1 MFITDLSIRRPTV
14 SWVMSLILII
24 FGLFVFWKLPVREL
38 PNGIQPPVVQVQ
50 VDYKSAAASIVDQ
63 EVTQVL
69 EDVIGGAEGIKNI
82 DSKSENGRSTIN
94 VEFDTSIDLDNA
106 ANDIRERVA
115 RVVDN
120 LPSESDPPQILK
132 RAAGFTTTM
141 WLSLSSSTWSDL
153 ELGDYAERFLV
164 DQFSSVK
171 NVGRIRV
178 GGLRELSIRVWV
190 DPIKLAANDLTIK
203 EVESAMRGEN
213 ISLPAGTL
221 EADNIDLTLNLDKS
235 YNDINSIKQLP
246 IKKKN
251 NKVILLSDVANV
263 EFGPVSE
270 KTLFKAQTKDQIN
283 LKTVGI
289 GIYARSGAST
299 VELSNEIKKKI
310 IEVKKSLP
318 EELDL
323 RVSFNRANYV
333 EAAIEEVYKTLFI
346 AFILVVL
353 IIYLFLGNLKAV
365 IVPAIALPVS
375 LIASFLGLYIFGL
388 SINIFVLLSFI
399 LAIGIITDDSVIMT
413 DAIYRRIENGENSL
427 VAAYKGSKQISF
439 AIIATTLILVAV
451 FLPLIFI
458 KGISGT
464 LFRETAIALSFSI
477 VVSSFVALTLSPML
491 ASKFLNKK
499 TSKKFIIRKFE
510 NIFSNFANFYKET
523 LGTVIYKTRT
533 VGIFIIFIIIAS
545 ILLFNFSKKE
555 LLPMEDRGAYL
566 IIGAT
571 DEGSSFE
578 YTQEQAQKVEARLL
592 PLLQAE
598 DSPYSRFI
606 MRVPG
611 FGSSANSYNSFIII
625 ALLDDWKNRKKG
637 QQIVLREAIG
647 KIVTLPQALAFP
659 ISPQSIRVSS
669 YNKPVQM
676 VIYGSTYEELEEI
689 QKKIIRKLRS
699 NKNLSRIDSDY
710 NRNKPEVKLII
721 NKNKAKDLGVSTK
734 AIGETLETLYG
745 GKKITTFNKLG
756 KEYPIIVQQYLS
768 DRRNKEGVSK
778 IFVRS
783 ETNSKLISLA
793 NLVSFKEEGSAKQ
806 LARYNRQRAVTISAN
821 INEGYTLTEAIK
833 FFEEVMSSEAPKN
846 QITWKGKSEEIKETS
861 NELFIIFAL
870 ALLTAYLVMAA
881 TFNSFIHPF
890 IIVLTVP
897 LAIFGG
903 LVFILFLNSS
913 VNIFSQIALI
923 ILIGISTKNS
933 ILIVDFANQI
943 RTTGKNIDTAVKEAC
958 AVRFRP
964 IIMTSLSTMI
974 AMMPL
979 VIGNIGPG
987 AGEGSRLAVGSTI
1000 LGGMIISTFFTL
1012 YVTPSMYLALAKNT
1026 KRIDVIDIEL
1036 KKNYLKNNIFIFI

>member
-1 MFITDLSIRRPTV
+1 MFITELSIKRPTV

-38 PNGIQPPVVQVQ
+38 PDGIQPPVVQIQ
-50 VDYKSAAASIVDQ
+50 VDYKSAAASIIDQ

-69 EDVIGGAEGIKNI
+69 EDVVGGAEGIKNI

-94 VEFDTSIDLDNA
+94 IEFDTSMDLDNA
-106 ANDIRERVA
+106 ANDVRERVA

-153 ELGDYAERFLV
+153 ELGDYAERFLI

-190 DPIKLAANDLTIK
+190 DPIRLAANNLTIQ
-203 EVESAMRGEN
+203 EVEIALRGEN

-246 IKKKN
+246 IKKTN
-251 NKVILLSDVANV
+251 NKVILLSDVANI

-299 VELSNEIKKKI
+299 VELSDDIKKRI
-310 IEVKKSLP
+310 IEVKKTLP

-333 EAAIEEVYKTLFI
+333 EAAIEEVYKTLVI

-413 DAIYRRIENGENSL
+413 DAIYRRIENGETPL
-427 VAAYKGSKQISF
+427 VAAYNGSKQISF

-458 KGISGT
+458 EGISGT

-477 VVSSFVALTLSPML
+477 IVSSFVALTLSPML
-491 ASKFLNKK
+491 ASKFLYKK
-499 TSKKFIIRKFE
+499 KSKKFYILKFE
-510 NIFSNFANFYKET
+510 KIFSNFSDFYKET
-523 LGTVIYKTRT
+523 LDVVVNKTKIVI
-533 VGIFIIFIIIAS
+533 IFIIFIILSS
-545 ILLFNFSKKE
+545 ILLYSLSKKE

-592 PLLQAE
+592 PLLQTE

-625 ALLDDWKNRKKG
+625 ALLDDWKKRKKG
-637 QQIVLREAIG
+637 QQVILREAIG

-659 ISPQSIRVSS
+659 ISPQSIRVSN

-676 VIYGSTYEELEEI
+676 VIYGNTYVDLERI
-689 QKKIIRKLRS
+689 QKRVIEKLRS
-699 NKNLSRIDSDY
+699 NKSLSRIESDY

-734 AIGETLETLYG
+734 TIGETLETLYG

-768 DRRNKEGVSK
+768 DRRNKDGISK
-778 IFVRS
+778 IFIRS
-783 ETNSKLISLA
+783 ETNGKLISLA
-793 NLVSFKEEGSAKQ
+793 NLVSFKDEGAAKQ

-821 INEGYTLTEAIK
+821 INENYTLTEAIK
-833 FFEEVMSSEAPKN
+833 FFENIMADIAPKN
-846 QITWKGKSEEIKETS
+846 QITWKGKSEELKETS
-861 NELFIIFAL
+861 NELFVIFAL

-913 VNIFSQIALI
+913 INIFSQIALI

-933 ILIVDFANQI
+933 ILIVDYANQI
-943 RTTGKNIDTAVKEAC
+943 RTTGKSIEAAVREAC
-958 AVRFRP
+958 SVRFRP

-974 AMMPL
+974 AMVPL

-987 AGEGSRLAVGSTI
+987 AGEASRLAVGSTI

-1026 KRIDVIDIEL
+1026 KRIDAVDLEL
-1036 KKNYLKNNIFIFI
+1036 KKELSKK

>member
-1 MFITDLSIRRPTV
+1 MFITELSIKRPAV

-50 VDYKSAAASIVDQ
+50 VNYNSASASIIDQ
-63 EVTQVL
+63 EVTQVV

-94 VEFDTSIDLDNA
+94 IEFDTSIDLDNA
-106 ANDIRERVA
+106 ANDIRERVS

-141 WLSLSSSTWSDL
+141 WLSLSSKTWTDL
-153 ELGDYAERFLV
+153 ELGDYAERFLI

-171 NVGRIRV
+171 NVGRILV
-178 GGLRELSIRVWV
+178 GGLRELSIRVWI
-190 DPIKLAANDLTIK
+190 DPIKLAANDLTVL
-203 EVESAMRGEN
+203 EVENALRGEN

-221 EADNIDLTLNLDKS
+221 EAENIDLTLNLDKS
-235 YNDINSIKQLP
+235 YNNINAIKQLP
-246 IKKKN
+246 IKKSPK
-251 NKVILLSDVANV
+251 KIILLSDVANI

-270 KTLFKAQTKDQIN
+270 KTLFKAQTSDQIN

-289 GIYARSGAST
+289 GIYAKSGAST
-299 VELSNEIKKKI
+299 VELSKDIKKRI

-318 EELDL
+318 EGLDL
-323 RVSFNRANYV
+323 RVSFNRATYV
-333 EAAIEEVYKTLFI
+333 QAAINEVYKTLII
-346 AFILVVL
+346 AFVLVVI

-375 LIASFLGLYIFGL
+375 LIASFLGLYIFDL

-413 DAIYRRIENGENSL
+413 DAIYRRIESGETPL
-427 VAAYKGSKQISF
+427 VASYKGSKQISF
-439 AIIATTLILVAV
+439 AIIATTLILIAV

-458 KGISGT
+458 EGISGT

-477 VVSSFVALTLSPML
+477 IVSSFVALTLSPML
-491 ASKFLNKK
+491 ASKFL
-499 TSKKFIIRKFE
+499 SKKNTKNIIIKKFE
-510 NIFSNFANFYKET
+510 KIFLSLSTVYKET
-523 LGTVIYKTRT
+523 LNVVVSKTKLI
-533 VGIFIIFIIIAS
+533 GIFIIFIIFVS
-545 ILLFNFSKKE
+545 VFLFNFSKKE
-555 LLPMEDRGAYL
+555 LLPIEDRGVYL
-566 IIGAT
+566 VIGFT
-571 DEGSSFE
+571 DEGRSFE
-578 YTQEQAQKVEARLL
+578 YTQEKAQEVEKRLI
-592 PLLQAE
+592 PLLQGE

-625 ALLDDWKNRKKG
+625 ALLDNWKNRKKNS
-637 QQIVLREAIG
+637 QTIMREAIG
-647 KIVTLPQALAFP
+647 KIVTLPEAVAFP
-659 ISPQSIRVSS
+659 ISPQSIRVSN

-676 VIYGSTYEELEEI
+676 VIYGYSYQELEEI
-689 QKKIIRKLRS
+689 QNNVIRKLRS
-699 NKNLSRIDSDY
+699 NRNLSRVESDY

-721 NKNKAKDLGVSTK
+721 NKNIAKDLGVSTEN
-734 AIGETLETLYG
+734 IGKSLETLYG
-745 GKKITTFNKLG
+745 GKKITTFNQQG
-756 KEYPIIVQQYLS
+756 KEYPIIVQQYIS
-768 DRRNKEGVSK
+768 DRRSKDGISK

-783 ETNSKLISLA
+783 ETTGKLISLA
-793 NLVSFKEEGSAKQ
+793 NLVKFKEEGSAKE
-806 LARYNRQRAVTISAN
+806 LSRYNRQSAVTISAN
-821 INEGYTLTEAIK
+821 INENYTLTEAISYLENIMK
-833 FFEEVMSSEAPKN
+833 ETAPNN

-861 NELFIIFAL
+861 SELLIIFIL

-890 IIVLTVP
+890 IIILTVP

-913 VNIFSQIALI
+913 INIFSQIALI

-933 ILIVDFANQI
+933 ILIVDYANRI
-943 RTTGKNIDTAVKEAC
+943 RTTGKNIESAVKEAC
-958 AVRFRP
+958 NIRFRP
-964 IIMTSLSTMI
+964 IMMTSLSTMI
-974 AMMPL
+974 AMLPL

-987 AGEGSRLAVGSTI
+987 AGEGSRLAVGATI
-1000 LGGMIISTFFTL
+1000 LGGMIISTVFTL

-1026 KRIDVIDIEL
+1026 KRIDVVDIEL
-1036 KKNYLKNNIFIFI
+1036 DKQLTKK

>member
-1 MFITDLSIRRPTV
+1 MFVTELSIRRPVV
-14 SWVMSLILII
+14 SWVMSLILIV

-38 PNGIQPPVVQVQ
+38 PSGLQPPVVQVQ
-50 VDYKSAAASIVDQ
+50 VDYASASAPIIDQ

-82 DSKSENGRSTIN
+82 DSKSSNGRSTIK

-132 RAAGFTTTM
+132 QAAGFTTTM
-141 WLSLSSSTWSDL
+141 WLALSSSTWSDL
-153 ELGDYAERFLV
+153 ELGDYAERYLV
-164 DQFSSVK
+164 DTFSSVK
-171 NVGRIRV
+171 NVGRILV

-190 DPIKLAANDLTIK
+190 DPIKLAANDLTVQ
-203 EVESAMRGEN
+203 EVERALRGEN
-213 ISLPAGTL
+213 IRLPAGTL
-221 EADNIDLTLNLDKS
+221 EANNIDLTLNLDKS
-235 YNDINSIKQLP
+235 YNSIETIKQLP
-246 IKKKN
+246 IKKT
-251 NKVILLSDVANV
+251 NKKVVVLSDVANI

-270 KTLFKAQTKDQIN
+270 KTLFKAQRKDQLN

-299 VELSNEIKKKI
+299 VELSKEIKKKI
-310 IEVKKSLP
+310 AKVNKSLP
-318 EELDL
+318 EGLELE
-323 RVSFNRANYV
+323 VAFNRATYIG
-333 EAAIEEVYKTLFI
+333 AAINEVYKTLII
-346 AFILVVL
+346 AFVLVVI

-375 LIASFLGLYIFGL
+375 LIASFLGIYIFGL

-413 DAIYRRIENGENSL
+413 DAIYRRIENGENPL
-427 VAAYKGSKQISF
+427 VAAYKGSKQITF
-439 AIIATTLILVAV
+439 AIIATTLILIAV

-458 KGISGT
+458 EGISGT

-499 TSKKFIIRKFE
+499 NNKNFIIRKFE
-510 NIFSNFANFYKET
+510 KFFLGFAKFYQET
-523 LGTVIYKTRT
+523 LEVLVKKTKTVS
-533 VGIFIIFIIIAS
+533 VFIIFIIVAS

-566 IIGAT
+566 VIGFT

-578 YTQEQAQKVEARLL
+578 YTQEKAQVIEKRLI

-598 DSPYSRFI
+598 NSPYSRFI

-611 FGSSANSYNSFIII
+611 FGSSATSYNSFIII
-625 ALLDDWKNRKKG
+625 ALLDHWKNRK
-637 QQIVLREAIG
+637 QDSQTVMRQAIG
-647 KIVTLPQALAFP
+647 KIVTVPQAVAFP

-676 VIYGSTYEELEEI
+676 VIYGSTYEELERI
-689 QKKIIRKLRS
+689 QSEVIGKLRR
-699 NKNLSRIDSDY
+699 NNNLSRLESDY
-710 NRNKPEVKLII
+710 TRNKPEVKLII
-721 NKNKAKDLGVSTK
+721 NKNKAKDLGVSTET
-734 AIGETLETLYG
+734 IGKSLETLYG
-745 GKKITTFNKLG
+745 GKRVTTFNKLG
-756 KEYPIIVQQYLS
+756 KEYPIILQQYLS
-768 DRRNKEGVSK
+768 DRRNKEGISK

-783 ETNSKLISLA
+783 DTTGKLISLT
-793 NLVSFKEEGSAKQ
+793 NLINFKEEGTAKE

-821 INEGYTLTEAIK
+821 ISENYTLSEAIQYL
-833 FFEEVMSSEAPKN
+833 ENTMAEVSPQS

-890 IIVLTVP
+890 IIILTVP

-913 VNIFSQIALI
+913 INIFSQIALV

-933 ILIVDFANQI
+933 ILIVDYANQI
-943 RTTGKNIDTAVKEAC
+943 RTTGKNIEAAVKEAC
-958 AVRFRP
+958 SIRFRP

-987 AGEGSRLAVGSTI
+987 AGEGSRLAVGATI

-1012 YVTPSMYLALAKNT
+1012 YVTPTMYLALAKNT
-1026 KRIDVIDIEL
+1026 KRIDAIDLEL
-1036 KKNYLKNNIFIFI
+1036 NRQLKR